1 MNQHSDEVQFL
12 ATLLPLN
19 ERGLSCHAW
28 ITCSFAA
35 TCIDIPRCIPLRL
48 MNYKDALTHPI
59 NDKLTK
65 AKLLEISHALQDHC
79 LVDELTVIPLS
90 KYYIDIRTRWQ
101 THLNETRLL
110 IKDVINLG
118 RSTRQT
124 LANAMDRL

>member
-1 MNQHSDEVQFL
+1 
-12 ATLLPLN
+12 
-19 ERGLSCHAW
+19 
-28 ITCSFAA
+28 
-35 TCIDIPRCIPLRL
+35 

-59 NDKLTK
+59 NTKLTK
-65 AKLLEISHALQDHC
+65 AQLIEISTSLQDHC
-79 LVDELTVIPLS
+79 LVDELTVIPMR

-124 LANAMDRL
+124 LAAAMERL

>member
-1 MNQHSDEVQFL
+1 
-12 ATLLPLN
+12 
-19 ERGLSCHAW
+19 
-28 ITCSFAA
+28 
-35 TCIDIPRCIPLRL
+35 

-59 NDKLTK
+59 NDRLTK
-65 AKLLEISHALQDHC
+65 AKLIEISKSLQTHC
-79 LVDELTVIPLS
+79 LADELTVIPLS

>member
-1 MNQHSDEVQFL
+1 
-12 ATLLPLN
+12 
-19 ERGLSCHAW
+19 
-28 ITCSFAA
+28 
-35 TCIDIPRCIPLRL
+35 

-65 AKLLEISHALQDHC
+65 AKLIEISKSLQDHC
-79 LVDELTVIPLS
+79 LVDELTVIPMR
-90 KYYIDIRTRWQ
+90 KYYLDVRNRW
-101 THLNETRLL
+101 HIHVNESRAL